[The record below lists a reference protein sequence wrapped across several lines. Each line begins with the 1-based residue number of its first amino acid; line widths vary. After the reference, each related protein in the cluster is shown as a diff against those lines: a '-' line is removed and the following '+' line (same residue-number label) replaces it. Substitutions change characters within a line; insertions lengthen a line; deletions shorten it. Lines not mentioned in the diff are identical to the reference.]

1 VVDDDDFQF
10 QNLTIDT
17 FVEPNMVDDDDSIF
31 GVMISSEVSLWGLMK
46 NILCRFCDRHVML

>member
-1 VVDDDDFQF
+1 MVDDDDFQF

-31 GVMISSEVSLWGLMK
+31 GVMISSEASL
-46 NILCRFCDRHVML
+46 